1 MFSVEGLYLPIFIAV
16 KFWFSCWQKPRLADI
31 LFSGGENRSAKNFFK
46 KIEVLVVDYTQRPL
60 FLCCVKS

>member
-16 KFWFSCWQKPRLADI
+16 KFWFSCWQKSRLADI

-46 KIEVLVVDYTQRPL
+46 KN
-60 FLCCVKS
+60 